1 MRGDFVGRKES
12 STDLS
17 ARVGFHRLG
26 LVAVV
31 QVRVQHDESLG
42 DVFLEIVKFENSGFL
57 VSAVAAKK
65 FDLFEMNEK
74 LEWRN
79 LNKSFFE

>member
-65 FDLFEMNEK
+65 FEMNEK
-74 LEWRN
+74 LERRN
-79 LNKSFFE
+79 LNKYFFE